1 MINGGIIRKIDEL
14 GRIVIPKEIR
24 TSMNIKENESIEII
38 PSGNQIVLR
47 KYDKIKNDQ
56 EFIKEYIEIMDK
68 LIEAHIII
76 TDREKILISN
86 KIKELENISITNEY
100 SKQLD
105 MRKTIKE
112 KGNINIT
119 NNFSINRNYYIL
131 PIILNTDLIGS
142 IVLIKEEMVNNE
154 DMALINMLNYL
165 IKKRHNM

>member
-112 KGNINIT
+112 KGDINIT

-142 IVLIKEEMVNNE
+142 IVLIKEEMINNE